1 MIFPRWAADE
11 VAELLE
17 TFRVVVIGGAR
28 QVGKSTLA
36 VTHLGLDGRT
46 IFSLDDPAFLE
57 QAREDPLGFVE
68 ALPVGAVVDEFQR
81 AGQPFLLAVK
91 RLVDRDPAKGRIV
104 LTGSANYL
112 AARSVTETLAGR
124 AGRLEL
130 WPLSVGERLG
140 RRETFFDT
148 AFDTAAPPVSAEG
161 GRMSRDEIVSLIL
174 EGGYPEVVRDRLTPA
189 RRTRW
194 FDAYVEDVVNRE
206 ALRPLADVRHEHDL
220 RRVLGALAA
229 RVGSELVI
237 SDLARDL
244 GLDRGTVT
252 SYVALLEALYLVHL
266 LPAFST
272 SAVTATKRRPTVHL
286 NDTGLAANLTGLGE
300 RDLSALTAHRL
311 AGPLLE
317 QFVVVE
323 LMKQRSWSRRPVVD
337 LRHYRDREG
346 REVDVIL
353 EDRRSGEIVAIEV
366 KSTSTP
372 THADARHLRY
382 LRDRLGVR
390 FVAGIVLHLGAQTL
404 PLDDRI
410 RCQPVSTLWESGAEP
425 HW

>member
-1 MIFPRWAADE
+1 
-11 VAELLE
+11 
-17 TFRVVVIGGAR
+17 
-28 QVGKSTLA
+28 
-36 VTHLGLDGRT
+36 
-46 IFSLDDPAFLE
+46 
-57 QAREDPLGFVE
+57 
-68 ALPVGAVVDEFQR
+68 
-81 AGQPFLLAVK
+81 VK
-91 RLVDRDPAKGRIV
+91 RLVDRDPTKGRIV

-124 AGRLEL
+124 AGRIEL
-130 WPLSVGERLG
+130 WPLSVGERSG
-140 RRETFFDT
+140 HRERFVET
-148 AFDTAAPPVSAEG
+148 AFHTTVPAVSGEG
-161 GRMSRDEIVSLIL
+161 GRTSRAEIMSLIL
-174 EGGYPEVVRDRLTPA
+174 EGGYPEVVRDRLRPS

-206 ALRPLADVRHEHDL
+206 ALRPLADVRQEHDL

-244 GLDRGTVT
+244 GLDRATVT
-252 SYVALLEALYLVHL
+252 SYVSLLEALYLVHL

-272 SAVTATKRRPTVHL
+272 NAVTAAKRRPTIHL

-323 LMKQRSWSRRPVVD
+323 LMKQRSWSGRPVD

-353 EDRRSGEIVAIEV
+353 EDRRSGEIVGIEV

-372 THADARHLRY
+372 TLADARHLRY
-382 LRDRLGVR
+382 LRDRLGPR

-425 HW
+425 HR